1 MSLLDAFTGAP
12 YTQAATQQRQY
23 LGDLTSNVNQRIGGA
38 VGTGLGQLTSGLQG
52 ATDAINTGI
61 STGSGAIGASVNP
74 AIIALTGGTTQGAD
88 ALSAGQTG
96 GLADLQSGVTN
107 AVGAYDP
114 LAEAAGSYGERATQA
129 SNMSEDALG
138 LNGPEGVA
146 RATAAFQ
153 AGPGYKFGLD
163 QGLESILR
171 NANAGGMVASGNQL
185 RESQTFG
192 QGLANQEF
200 DKWKAG
206 LMGRE
211 SLYAPLERGALGDVA
226 SGRGGAYLAGGTGAA
241 GIRTGTAGRLS
252 DLYSGSGKGVAG
264 VYTGAGQSLA
274 DLAAKGGLALGDIE
288 AATGARGA
296 DLIRQLTSTQTGF
309 DQNIA
314 QPYANTYQQDAA
326 AQVGGSANL
335 WNLVGNAAK
344 MAAGGGWLPSG
355 SFTPYNL
362 GGKAA

>member
-1 MSLLDAFTGAP
+1 MGLLDAFTGAP
-12 YTQAATQQRQY
+12 YTQAAAQQRQY
-23 LGDLTSNVNQRIGGA
+23 LGDLTSGINRNLTGA
-38 VGTGLGQLTSGLQG
+38 QVSGLDQLSSGLAG
-52 ATDAINTGI
+52 ATNAIDTGI

-74 AIIALTGGTTQGAD
+74 AILSLTGGTTQAAD
-88 ALSAGQTG
+88 ALGAGQTG
-96 GLADLQSGVTN
+96 GLADLQSGVNN
-107 AVGAYDP
+107 AVSAYNP
-114 LAEAAGSYGERATQA
+114 LAEAAGTYGGRATQA
-129 SNMSEDALG
+129 SDMSADALG

-153 AGPGYKFGLD
+153 AGPGYQFGLN
-163 QGLESILR
+163 QGLESIAR

-226 SGRGGAYLAGGTGAA
+226 SGRGGAYLTGGTGAA

-252 DLYSGSGKGVAG
+252 DLYSGTGKGVAG

-274 DLAAKGGLALGDIE
+274 DLASKGGLALGDIE
-288 AATGARGA
+288 SATGARGA
-296 DLIRQLTSTQTGF
+296 DLIRQLAGTQTGF
-309 DQNIA
+309 AQNIA
-314 QPYANTYQQDAA
+314 QPYANTYQQEAA

-335 WNLVGNAAK
+335 WNLVSGVGRL
-344 MAAGGGWLPSG
+344 AAGQGYLPTG
-355 SFTPYNL
+355 PWAQTPR
-362 GGKAA
+362 AA